1 MKIPPFAANG
11 NLPPGIHPATWEEIV
26 ERFGHTPRRRRLLEG
41 LEAAVEALRRA
52 GCRTIYV
59 DGSFVTAKLVP
70 GDFDA
75 CWEPDGVD
83 PLLLDPVLLT
93 FDHGRR
99 AQKAK
104 YGGELFIAQWPADAA
119 GTAFLDFFQLDRATA
134 HPKGIIRL
142 TLGEVP

>member
-1 MKIPPFAANG
+1 MIPPFSAEG
-11 NLPPGIHPATWEEIV
+11 NLPPGIHSATWQEIV
-26 ERFGHTPRRRRLLEG
+26 DRFGQTARRRRLLVG
-41 LEAAVEALRRA
+41 LQAAVEALRQA
-52 GCRTIYV
+52 GCRTVYI
-59 DGSFVTAKLVP
+59 DGSFVATKVAP

-104 YGGELFIAQWPADAA
+104 YGGELFIAQLPADAA
-119 GTAFLDFFQLDRATA
+119 GTAFLDFFQLDTITER
-134 HPKGIIRL
+134 PKGIIML
-142 TLGEVP
+142 KLGGE

>member
-1 MKIPPFAANG
+1 MIPPFEASG
-11 NLPPGIHPATWEEIV
+11 NLPPGIYAATWEEIV
-26 ERFGHTPRRRRLLEG
+26 DRFGLTAQRRRLLDG
-41 LEAAVEALRRA
+41 LEAAVAALRRA
-52 GCRTIYV
+52 GCRTVYI

-93 FDHGRR
+93 FERGRR

-119 GTAFLDFFQLDRATA
+119 GTVFLDYFQLDPITER
-134 HPKGIIRL
+134 PKGIIML
-142 TLGEVP
+142 ELGGAP